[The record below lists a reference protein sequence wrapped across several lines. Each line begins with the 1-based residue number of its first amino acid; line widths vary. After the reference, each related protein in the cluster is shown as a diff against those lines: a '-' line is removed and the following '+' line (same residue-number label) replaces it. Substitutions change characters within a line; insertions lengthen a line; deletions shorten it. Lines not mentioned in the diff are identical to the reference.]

1 MRSNYVVL
9 VVNFM
14 DYDCSGN
21 MRSGDD
27 MRQEYVFVV
36 QEMP

>member
-1 MRSNYVVL
+1 MRSKYVVL

-14 DYDCSGN
+14 DCECSSN

-27 MRQEYVFVV
+27 MRQECVFVIE
-36 QEMP
+36 EMP